1 MQRGDMSA
9 SEKQASLAARRR
21 EAHWSGKARQDG
33 SANRTGPN
41 SDQGIGDVDRRHAS
55 VWQSM
60 ARQAGAIRTLTA
72 VIGRWRNILLP
83 VWAMLSAGL
92 QTNGAF
98 VVARC
103 RRAPLRFGGGWQK
116 NL

>member
-1 MQRGDMSA
+1 MSIGVMQAFGNQWPA
-9 SEKQASLAARRR
+9 KQARYA
-21 EAHWSGKARQDG
+21 
-33 SANRTGPN
+33 P
-41 SDQGIGDVDRRHAS
+41 
-55 VWQSM
+55 
-60 ARQAGAIRTLTA
+60 LTA
-72 VIGRWRNILLP
+72 VIGRWRNVLLP